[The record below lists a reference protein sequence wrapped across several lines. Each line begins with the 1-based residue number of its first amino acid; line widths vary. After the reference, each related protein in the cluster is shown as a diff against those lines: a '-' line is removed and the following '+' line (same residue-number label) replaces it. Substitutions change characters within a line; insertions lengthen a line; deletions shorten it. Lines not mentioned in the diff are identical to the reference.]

1 MIPDISQV
9 WYGAGSGLLVCMAV
23 AGIMIGLF
31 YGLKKDGW
39 GKIEYYWEGA
49 LGIFAAM
56 VISWM
61 GAVLLRV
68 SKMQEKW
75 RAKISKALEDK
86 PVSTNMNGGRFKR
99 WCERYALFILPF
111 ITVLREGVEAIV
123 FVGGVIFQAPA
134 TAIPLPVVVGLAAGL
149 AVGYLLYK

>member
-1 MIPDISQV
+1 
-9 WYGAGSGLLVCMAV
+9 MAV

-86 PVSTNMNGGRFKR
+86 PVSTNVNGGRFKR
-99 WCERYALFILPF
+99 WCEKYALFILPF